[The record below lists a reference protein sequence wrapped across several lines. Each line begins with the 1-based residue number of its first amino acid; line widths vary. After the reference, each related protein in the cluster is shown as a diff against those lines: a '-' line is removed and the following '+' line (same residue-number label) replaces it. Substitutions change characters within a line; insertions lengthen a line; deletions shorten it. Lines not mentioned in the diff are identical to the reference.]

1 MARIGLKYPRYAVV
15 TVSVDETT
23 GAETETYGT
32 VKTAGRAV
40 SADLSINVSN
50 NKFYADDNVAESDPA
65 FIDGTLTMGLDELEN
80 AVAAELCGA
89 TLESGTGGS
98 GDITFGEGDAAPYVR
113 WGFVVPIIHRGA
125 RKWLGIVLLR
135 VKFGPPQDSFQTK
148 GQNVEFAGASIT
160 GDIMK
165 NADGKWRRQSAWK
178 DTEAAALTWLNGTVA
193 PSGT

>member
-1 MARIGLKYPRYAVV
+1 MARIGLKYPKYAVV
-15 TVSVDETT
+15 TVAVDEST

-65 FIDGTLTMGLDELEN
+65 FTDGTLTMGLDELEN

-89 TLESGTGGS
+89 ALDSGSSGS
-98 GDITFGEGDAAPYVR
+98 GDITFGAEDAAPYVR
-113 WGFVVPIIHRGA
+113 FGFIVPIIHRGA

-193 PSGT
+193 GT

>member
-1 MARIGLKYPRYAVV
+1 MARIGLKYPKYAVV
-15 TVSVDETT
+15 TVTVDEST

-40 SADLSINVSN
+40 SADISINVSD
-50 NKFYADDNVAESDPA
+50 NKFYADDNVAETDPE

-89 TLESGTGGS
+89 ALDSGSSGS
-98 GDITFGEGDAAPYVR
+98 GDITFGAEDAAPYVR
-113 WGFVVPIIHRGA
+113 FGFIVPIMHRGA
-125 RKWLGIVLLR
+125 RKWIGIVLCR

-148 GQNVEFAGASIT
+148 GENVEFAGASIT

-165 NADGKWRRQSAWK
+165 NADGKWRIQSAWK
-178 DTEAAALTWLNGTVA
+178 DTETAALTWLTGKVA
-193 PSGT
+193 PSA